1 VFFWWFFQVPDRDNF
16 GNIIPDWKRQMLAKK
31 AADKAKK
38 EFEDRFEDSIG
49 EVRRLLTV
57 DLIPDWLEKLKTDD
71 CRQFPSGNE
80 I

>member
-1 VFFWWFFQVPDRDNF
+1 
-16 GNIIPDWKRQMLAKK
+16 MLAKK

-38 EFEDRFEDSIG
+38 EFEDRFEDSFE

-71 CRQFPSGNE
+71 CRRFPSGNE